1 VNCLA
6 WLRPALRPLSVN
18 EAKISCRRPVHG
30 DLGPPGNDLI
40 CYSCKILEPCWLQRE
55 VLLAIG
61 RGLRDLSAPKGKVF
75 RPSLLTIS
83 GSSSGFLCRHGTCG
97 KEDQACESSSSAAA
111 SD

>member
-18 EAKISCRRPVHG
+18 EARISCRRPVHG

-61 RGLRDLSAPKGKVF
+61 RGLRDLSAPKGKGVSAQPLNNLRQLVWF
-75 RPSLLTIS
+75 SLPPRDVRQG
-83 GSSSGFLCRHGTCG
+83 GSSL
-97 KEDQACESSSSAAA
+97 
-111 SD
+111 